1 MAPEG
6 LAERVAE
13 SLEARADALERGK
26 AARARRHRRPKR
38 ERETDGTGWT
48 GIGLGGAGVKKKY

>member
-1 MAPEG
+1 MASKG

-13 SLEARADALERGK
+13 CLEARADALERGK
-26 AARARRHRRPKR
+26 AAKARRHRRPKR

-48 GIGLGGAGVKKKY
+48 GISSAAPG